1 MPPRDTKDRILDV
14 AEALFAERGFEATS
28 LRAITAGAEVNLAAV
43 NYHFG
48 SKQELIRAVLER
60 RVRPM
65 NEERLRLLD
74 ACEAEADDGKPAL
87 ESILG
92 AFLKP
97 PFEMCRHQNGG
108 GAVIVRLFGRTYTEP
123 SDELWKLF
131 IEQFREVLERF
142 VSALSRAL
150 PELPRRELFW
160 RMHFMVAT
168 MIQTL
173 ADTRRLEVISN
184 GECDPAD
191 LNATFERLVPFLAAG
206 LRAPLPVVNPEEKGT
221 GFA

>member
-1 MPPRDTKDRILDV
+1 MPPRGTKHRILNA

-28 LRAITAGAEVNLAAV
+28 LRAITTSAEANLAAV

-48 SKQELIRAVLER
+48 SKQELVKAVLER

-65 NEERLRLLD
+65 NEERLRLLH
-74 ACEAEADDGKPAL
+74 ACEAEAGGGNPTL
-87 ESILG
+87 ESILA

-97 PFEMCRHQNGG
+97 PFEMCHRQNGG

-123 SDELWKLF
+123 GDELWKLF
-131 IEQFREVLERF
+131 IGQFREVLERF
-142 VSALSRAL
+142 GSALSRAL

-168 MIQTL
+168 LIQTL
-173 ADTRRLEVISN
+173 ADMRRLEMISG
-184 GECDPAD
+184 GECDPTDFDA
-191 LNATFERLVPFLAAG
+191 AVERLVPFLAAG
-206 LRAPLPVVNPEEKGT
+206 LRAPLPAGAIGGKGAELT
-221 GFA
+221 